1 MAKRPVTNKRIREA
15 ERAYL
20 ANHRAYIRYHKM
32 IQSGAYNKM
41 TPGQQEK
48 FARLFAKAEKK
59 SGESFNDVLRL
70 RRRAAATGRSTPFT
84 RRGM

>member
-20 ANHRAYIRYHKM
+20 ANHRAQLRYHKM

-48 FARLFAKAEKK
+48 FVRLFQKAERK
-59 SGESFNDVLRL
+59 SRESFNDVLRL
-70 RRRAAATGRSTPFT
+70 RRKEAAGWVHPYVQEL
-84 RRGM
+84 